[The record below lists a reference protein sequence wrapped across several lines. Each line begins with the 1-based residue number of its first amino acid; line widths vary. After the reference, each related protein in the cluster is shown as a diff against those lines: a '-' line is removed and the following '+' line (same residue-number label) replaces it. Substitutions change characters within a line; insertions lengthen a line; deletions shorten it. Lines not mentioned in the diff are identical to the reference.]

1 MAALGKGLGS
11 LIPSKESSSK
21 PSPVVEEALAVAGSI
36 VELDPSNIHV
46 NPHQP
51 RKNFNPS
58 ELEDLM
64 NSIKIHGIIQPLVVT
79 QREDGSY
86 ELIAGERRLRSAKT
100 LGLKKVPALI
110 RNAHEQEKLE
120 LALIENIQRK
130 QLNPLEEAISYRRL
144 LDEFNITQEE
154 VAIRVGKSRS
164 VISNMVRLLDLPME
178 VQQAIMDEK
187 ITEGHA
193 RAIAAL
199 ESPSAQLQL
208 LKKIIENKISVRD
221 TEEQVRTLKGTPKK
235 AFDPIIAEYEDVL
248 RKALGTKVTI
258 TKKGSSGEIKISFS
272 SMDDFKDI
280 IRKLQ

>member
-11 LIPSKESSSK
+11 LIPSKESTSK
-21 PSPVVEEALAVAGSI
+21 LSPVVEEALAVAGSI
-36 VELDPSNIHV
+36 VELDPSAIHV

-110 RNAHEQEKLE
+110 RNADEQEKLE

-144 LDEFNITQEE
+144 LDEFTITQEE
-154 VAIRVGKSRS
+154 VAVRVGKSRS

-187 ITEGHA
+187 ISEGHA

-221 TEEQVRTLKGTPKK
+221 TEDQVRSLKGTRKK
-235 AFDPIIAEYEDVL
+235 SFDPIITEYEDVL

-258 TKKGSSGEIKISFS
+258 SKKGSSGEIKISFS
-272 SMDDFKDI
+272 SMEDFKDI